1 MIRVHART
9 FVLTLLLPVCVL
21 GACGESHAGSSEP
34 GRSVKLAQSAGT
46 APSKRA
52 ATPTQAVSE
61 SDRNALEMA
70 SNACKSQDYR
80 TFFNAF
86 ASSKAVRQKY
96 SAVKVRYAVLGPHGE
111 KISERTFDAASYPNF
126 PVKMS
131 DYYYKPVKPAR
142 AGDADEYLDLQFNQS
157 QNNDLSVEWSRV
169 HYDGRSDGGDDLG
182 NPLDANG
189 KPIPKGTHLDPEG
202 QLLFH
207 STADCWE
214 LSEDIRWER
223 KK

>member
-21 GACGESHAGSSEP
+21 GACGESQAGSNEAERP
-34 GRSVKLAQSAGT
+34 IKLAQNSGVSS
-46 APSKRA
+46 SKR
-52 ATPTQAVSE
+52 TAVPAQSLSE
-61 SDRNALEMA
+61 SDRNALDMA
-70 SNACKSQDYR
+70 GNACKSQDYR

-96 SAVKVRYAVLGPHGE
+96 SAAKVRYAVLGPRGQ

-126 PVKMS
+126 PVEMGE
-131 DYYYKPVKPAR
+131 YYYKPVKPAR

-169 HYDGRSDGGDDLG
+169 HYDGQSDGGDDLG

-189 KPIPKGTHLDPEG
+189 KLIPKGTHLDPEG

-207 STADCWE
+207 PTADCWE